1 MRFFFKHKYMKIIKQ
16 IPKEKEYKRF
26 MHKKCKIKSL
36 ENAEGEIVGY
46 TEKKEYG
53 LSYFIVKTVYLPS
66 HDNKMSLTRFL
77 NGAGFEIRC
86 FKTDFI
92 YQKIYRLCELKDL
105 DIEL

>member
-1 MRFFFKHKYMKIIKQ
+1 MKIIKQ
-16 IPKEKEYKRF
+16 TEEERVYKRF

-46 TEKKEYG
+46 TEKKEDG
-53 LSYFIVKTVYLPS
+53 LSYFIVKTVYLPF
-66 HDNKMSLTRFL
+66 HDNKMSLTRLL

-86 FKTDFI
+86 FETDFI
-92 YQKIYRLCELKDL
+92 YQKIYRLCSLSDL

>member
-1 MRFFFKHKYMKIIKQ
+1 MKIIKQ
-16 IPKEKEYKRF
+16 IPEEKEYKRF

-66 HDNKMSLTRFL
+66 HDNKMSLTRVL
-77 NGAGFEIRC
+77 NGAGFKIKC
-86 FKTDFI
+86 FESDLI
-92 YQKIYRLCELKDL
+92 YEKIYRLGALDGL

>member
-1 MRFFFKHKYMKIIKQ
+1 MKIIKQ
-16 IPKEKEYKRF
+16 TEEDRTYKRF
-26 MHKKCKIKSL
+26 MHKKCKVKSL
-36 ENAEGEIVGY
+36 DDAEGVIVGY

-86 FKTDFI
+86 FETDFI
-92 YQKIYRLCELKDL
+92 YQKIYRLCSLSDL

>member
-1 MRFFFKHKYMKIIKQ
+1 MKIIKQ
-16 IPKEKEYKRF
+16 TEEERVYKRF

-36 ENAEGEIVGY
+36 DDAEGIIVGY

-66 HDNKMSLTRFL
+66 HDNRMALTSLL
-77 NGAGFEIRC
+77 NRAGFAVRYFES
-86 FKTDFI
+86 DLI
-92 YQKIYRLCELKDL
+92 YEKIYRLCDLKDL

>member
-1 MRFFFKHKYMKIIKQ
+1 MKIIKQ
-16 IPKEKEYKRF
+16 IPEEKKYKRF

-66 HDNKMSLTRFL
+66 HDNKMSLTRLL
-77 NGAGFEIRC
+77 NGAGFEIRY
-86 FKTDFI
+86 FESDLI
-92 YQKIYRLCELKDL
+92 YEKIYRLGALDDL

>member
-1 MRFFFKHKYMKIIKQ
+1 MKIIKQ
-16 IPKEKEYKRF
+16 IPEEKGYKRF
-26 MHKKCKIKSL
+26 MHKKCKIKFL

-66 HDNKMSLTRFL
+66 HDNKMSLTRLL
-77 NGAGFEIRC
+77 NGAGFAVRYFES
-86 FKTDFI
+86 DLI
-92 YQKIYRLCELKDL
+92 YEKIYRLCDLKDL

>member
-1 MRFFFKHKYMKIIKQ
+1 MKIIKQ
-16 IPKEKEYKRF
+16 IPEEKEYKRF
-26 MHKKCKIKSL
+26 MHKKCKIKFL

-46 TEKKEYG
+46 TEKKEDG

-66 HDNKMSLTRFL
+66 HDNKMSLTRLL

-86 FKTDFI
+86 FETHRI
-92 YQKIYRLCELKDL
+92 YEKIYRLCELKDL

>member
-1 MRFFFKHKYMKIIKQ
+1 MKIIKQ
-16 IPKEKEYKRF
+16 TEEERVYKRF
-26 MHKKCKIKSL
+26 MHKKCKVKFL
-36 ENAEGEIVGY
+36 DDAEGVIVGY

-53 LSYFIVKTVYLPS
+53 LSYFIVQTHYQSS
-66 HDNKMSLTRFL
+66 HDNKISLTSLL
-77 NGAGFEIRC
+77 NRAGFEIKC